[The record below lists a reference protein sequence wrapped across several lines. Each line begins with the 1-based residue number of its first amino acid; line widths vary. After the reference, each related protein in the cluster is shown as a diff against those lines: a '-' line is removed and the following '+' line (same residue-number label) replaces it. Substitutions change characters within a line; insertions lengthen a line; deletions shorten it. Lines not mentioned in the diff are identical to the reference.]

1 MIGTEVETY
10 SWFVVVLLLIGV
22 AIAVLSAILLR
33 HGSKAG
39 AAPGER
45 EKRF

>member
-10 SWFVVVLLLIGV
+10 LWFVVVVLLLIGV

-33 HGSKAG
+33 RGSKAG
-39 AAPGER
+39 AAPL
-45 EKRF
+45 